1 MTKLKQLFSN
11 TYLQYIGLGVFF
23 LLIPMI
29 RELGFIKSGD
39 VTIIG
44 TTLIYTIAALGLN
57 VLLGYAGL
65 LSLGTAGFMGLA
77 AYISAYITQDLEFTF
92 EIALVAAIVIPTVL
106 GVIVGILSLKFE
118 GIYLAIATLV
128 VSEIFKEVF
137 LNFDGFTHGT
147 AGALA
152 SFPQFLI
159 GDKLD
164 RTGMYYLIVIALI
177 LCFIFIHNLTKG
189 SVGRALNSM
198 RGSESSAQAMGVNL
212 FLYRLIAFGVATM
225 MASVAGVLYVHY
237 VGISYPTTWSL
248 NLSLDILAIIV
259 IGGFRSIRGTL
270 AGAFVIYGATE
281 LFLKPIPL
289 FAEISPILKGLLIIL
304 FIVYYPNGLANI
316 KHEIAA
322 FFNKR
327 RAKDKVEVTK

>member
-1 MTKLKQLFSN
+1 MAKLKQLFSN
-11 TYLQYIGLGVFF
+11 THFQYLLLGIAFMLVP
-23 LLIPMI
+23 II
-29 RELGFIKSGD
+29 REMGFIKSGA

-44 TTLIYTIAALGLN
+44 TTLIYTIAAVGLN

-77 AYISAYITQDLEFTF
+77 AYISAYVTEDLGLTF
-92 EIALVAAIVIPTVL
+92 EIALIAAIVIPTVL
-106 GVIVGILSLKFE
+106 GIIVGVLSLKFE

-128 VSEIFKEVF
+128 VSEIFKEIF

-152 SFPQFLI
+152 GFPQFFI
-159 GDKLD
+159 GDKLS
-164 RTGMYYLIVIALI
+164 RTGMYYLIVIAMI
-177 LCFIFIHNLTKG
+177 ICFVIVHNLTKG

-198 RGSESSAQAMGVNL
+198 RGSESSAQAMGINL
-212 FLYRLIAFGVATM
+212 FRYRLIAFGIATM

-289 FAEISPILKGLLIIL
+289 FAEISPIIKGVLIIL
-304 FIVYYPNGLANI
+304 FIIYYPNGLANI
-316 KHEIAA
+316 KHEIKA

-327 RAKDKVEVTK
+327 TPQDKVEVTK